1 MDRNW
6 NNGENDSIMGKK
18 KVNRSFFAEI
28 AQKDVKNLVKLIH
41 TSSSL
46 PINEQGPY
54 DSRISRNL

>member
-1 MDRNW
+1 MGRNW

-28 AQKDVKNLVKLIH
+28 AQKDVKNFGKLIH
-41 TSSSL
+41 TSFSL

-54 DSRISRNL
+54 NCRISRNL